1 MRNRMFTLLLSLLLC
16 GQAQAFGKLADVEI
30 FDRKEGRALPIYER
44 DGRFYVA
51 GEPGHEYLIR
61 LRNGSHGRVLAVP
74 SVDGVN
80 VISGETAAPDQTG
93 YVLGAYE
100 GMEILGWRKSMERTA
115 AFFFTKL
122 KNSYAAR
129 TGRPNDVGVI
139 GVAVFR
145 ERMPEPEPCC
155 WPMRPFSGAAE
166 DAAGS
171 TRSAQPEEAASPP
184 SVQRRRD
191 EKLGTGHGRSEHS
204 IVSYTDFERAGSQP
218 DEVITIYYD
227 SYKNLQAQ
235 GIIPSSRFYGERRP
249 DAFPGRFVA
258 DP

>member
-1 MRNRMFTLLLSLLLC
+1 MFTVLLSLLLSS
-16 GQAQAFGKLADVEI
+16 QAQAFGQLADVEI
-30 FDRKEGRALPIYER
+30 FDRKEGRTLPVYER

-61 LRNGSHGRVLAVP
+61 LRNGSHGRVLAVT

-80 VISGETAAPDQTG
+80 VVSGETAAPHQTG

-115 AFFFTKL
+115 AFFFTRH

-129 TGRPNDVGVI
+129 TGRPADVGVI

-145 ERMPEPEPCC
+145 ERAPEPEPCC
-155 WPMRPFSGAAE
+155 WPMRPYSGAAE

-171 TRSAQPEEAASPP
+171 ARSAQPEAASPP
-184 SVQRRRD
+184 TVQRRE

-204 IVSYTDFERAGSQP
+204 VVSYTDFERAGSQP
-218 DEVITIYYD
+218 DEIITIYYD
-227 SYKNLQAQ
+227 SYRNLQAQ
-235 GIIPSSRFYGERRP
+235 GIIPSSRFYSERRP
-249 DAFPGRFVA
+249 DAFPGRFVR